1 MPCFQRYW
9 KSLFVTLEF
18 TSLQSSFVL
27 DFTACLNLCHQNS
40 QSSRVLTFHPVFIIV
55 TRCVTYLVLT
65 KVSSSNDRALR
76 SHTWVLGFKR
86 KKYIYP
92 SVLFLIVNATA
103 SLWNWVVRAIM
114 QVVSR
119 IHISRDMFSI
129 MEMTIHV
136 VKWRGY
142 CIFCSECLSTAAFQ
156 KHGPSLSGLAHRGMK
171 RVIFPLVMVV
181 AQHLLKEQGEPCFSS
196 VQQLCKCCCTQV
208 V

>member
-1 MPCFQRYW
+1 M
-9 KSLFVTLEF
+9 
-18 TSLQSSFVL
+18 
-27 DFTACLNLCHQNS
+27 ACLNLCHQNS
-40 QSSRVLTFHPVFIIV
+40 QSSRVLLFHPVFIIV

-142 CIFCSECLSTAAFQ
+142 GVFCSECLSTAAL
-156 KHGPSLSGLAHRGMK
+156 KNMGLLCQLWHTEAWRGLYFHWLWLLPNTHWRSRESPASPLCSSYVSAVAHRWFSPPVTQKLK
-171 RVIFPLVMVV
+171 RLKVKRQSFLVKVPL
-181 AQHLLKEQGEPCFSS
+181 G
-196 VQQLCKCCCTQV
+196 
-208 V
+208 

>member
-1 MPCFQRYW
+1 M
-9 KSLFVTLEF
+9 
-18 TSLQSSFVL
+18 
-27 DFTACLNLCHQNS
+27 ACLNLCHQNS
-40 QSSRVLTFHPVFIIV
+40 QSSRVLHFHPVFIIV

-142 CIFCSECLSTAAFQ
+142 GVFCSECLSTAAL
-156 KHGPSLSGLAHRGMK
+156 KNMGLLCQVWHRGMK

-181 AQHLLKEQGEPCFSS
+181 AQHSLKEQGEPCFSS